1 MNLRIGE
8 QGPVRILLRGVPSS
22 WNGAAVWREMRRE
35 PVTLNIEQAGGAT
48 YVTVPSVGAWNGG
61 YLSGAETV
69 SRLQH

>member
-1 MNLRIGE
+1 
-8 QGPVRILLRGVPSS
+8 
-22 WNGAAVWREMRRE
+22 MRRE